1 MCPSNEGEQT
11 VEHLIYVCRI
21 LEPQRSYLIQHI
33 KTSGGFW
40 PPTNNELVAK
50 YLNAFSQFVKSI
62 DFSKL
67 Q

>member
-1 MCPSNEGEQT
+1 MKNIGTPKKLHDTTYKDQR
-11 VEHLIYVCRI
+11 RI
-21 LEPQRSYLIQHI
+21 
-33 KTSGGFW
+33 W

-50 YLNAFSQFVKSI
+50 YLNAFSQFVKAI

>member
-1 MCPSNEGEQT
+1 MCPCNEGEQS

-21 LEPQRSYLIQHI
+21 LEPQRSSMIQHI
-33 KTSGGFW
+33 MTRGGIW

-50 YLNAFSQFVKSI
+50 YLNTVSQFVKSI

-67 Q
+67 